1 MQTFRQI
8 LHTGESLHKVYP
20 PKFIFLILRF
30 HFPITSIDTGI
41 VFGGMQAFLSQAW

>member
-8 LHTGESLHKVYP
+8 LPTGEPLHKAYL
-20 PKFIFLILRF
+20 PKFIFLILLF
-30 HFPITSIDTGI
+30 HFPITSIATGI